1 MTSGLAL
8 ETMNKLK
15 ESNGYV
21 RFTLD
26 KLPGIKADLVK
37 PDDNWQEW
45 DFAKVVDSLRRW
57 IDRNLKNILNNDQK
71 HKMEGV
77 FKTKEQKQTARAC
90 VCCEKQ
96 GYKSSQCESVKSV
109 EDRRLII
116 SKKKLCF
123 NCTEVKH
130 RATDYRRNKLCLIC
144 N

>member
-1 MTSGLAL
+1 MTSGQAL

-57 IDRNLKNILNNDQK
+57 TDRNLKNIKWKVFFKQK
-71 HKMEGV
+71 SKNKPPVHV
-77 FKTKEQKQTARAC
+77 FT
-90 VCCEKQ
+90 V
-96 GYKSSQCESVKSV
+96 
-109 EDRRLII
+109 
-116 SKKKLCF
+116 
-123 NCTEVKH
+123 
-130 RATDYRRNKLCLIC
+130 RNKVIKLVSASQ
-144 N
+144 

>member
-1 MTSGLAL
+1 
-8 ETMNKLK
+8 MNKLK

-57 IDRNLKNILNNDQK
+57 TDRNLKNIKWKVFFKQK
-71 HKMEGV
+71 SK
-77 FKTKEQKQTARAC
+77 KQTARAC
-90 VCCEKQ
+90 VYCEKQ
-96 GYKSSQCESVKSV
+96 GHKASQCESVKSV

-123 NCTEVKH
+123 NCTEAKQSH
-130 RATDYRRNKLCLIC
+130 WLP
-144 N
+144 